1 MKNKTFTSSLDEC
14 VFERLSTYSKNNKKP
29 KNKIIEEALN
39 LYFQEL
45 EKLEYAKSF
54 KEMSKDKEMIELAES
69 GLEDYDLILK
79 NYEK

>member
-1 MKNKTFTSSLDEC
+1 MKNKVFTSSLDGC
-14 VFERLSTYSKNNKKP
+14 VFERLSTYSIKNKKP

-45 EKLEYAKSF
+45 DKIEYAKSF

-69 GLEDYDLILK
+69 GLGDYNLIFK